1 MADSE
6 TEDGEVTAN
15 AKIAAAEI
23 LKKRGK
29 VKVDSSAALLDF
41 TI

>member
-1 MADSE
+1 M
-6 TEDGEVTAN
+6 EDGETT
-15 AKIAAAEI
+15 AAAKVSAAKK

-29 VKVDSSAALLDF
+29 VKVDSNVALLDL